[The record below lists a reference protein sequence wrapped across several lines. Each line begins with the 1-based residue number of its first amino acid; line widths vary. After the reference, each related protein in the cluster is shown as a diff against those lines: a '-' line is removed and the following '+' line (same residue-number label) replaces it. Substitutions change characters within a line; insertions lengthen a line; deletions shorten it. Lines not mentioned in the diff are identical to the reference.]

1 MNGKKVVLIGIS
13 MILSILLSIF
23 LFILGIAGILL
34 SRKNIIL
41 IIMSLELLLLS
52 CNYNYI
58 LYSLYLDD
66 LMGQV
71 FSLLIL
77 SVGASESAIGLAL
90 VISYY
95 RTYKYI

>member
-1 MNGKKVVLIGIS
+1 MILFLKLSVILFIIGITG
-13 MILSILLSIF
+13 
-23 LFILGIAGILL
+23 LFL

-41 IIMSLELLLLS
+41 IIMCLELMLLASNL
-52 CNYNYI
+52 NY
-58 LYSLYLDD
+58 LFFSLYLDD
-66 LMGQV
+66 IVGQV

-77 SVGASESAIGLAL
+77 SVGASESALGLAL

>member
-1 MNGKKVVLIGIS
+1 MVLS
-13 MILSILLSIF
+13 LILSILLFLIGIIGIF
-23 LFILGIAGILL
+23 L

-52 CNYNYI
+52 CNYNYLLFSI
-58 LYSLYLDD
+58 YLDD
-66 LMGQV
+66 LMGQI

-90 VISYY
+90 IISYY
-95 RTYKYI
+95 RTYKFI

>member
-1 MNGKKVVLIGIS
+1 MILFLTLSVILFIIGITG
-13 MILSILLSIF
+13 
-23 LFILGIAGILL
+23 LFL

-41 IIMSLELLLLS
+41 IIMCLELMLLASNL
-52 CNYNYI
+52 NY
-58 LYSLYLDD
+58 LFFSLYLDD
-66 LMGQV
+66 IVGQV

-77 SVGASESAIGLAL
+77 SVGASESALGLAL

>member
-1 MNGKKVVLIGIS
+1 MIFYLLLSMILFLIGI
-13 MILSILLSIF
+13 IGIF
-23 LFILGIAGILL
+23 L

-41 IIMSLELLLLS
+41 IIMSLELMLLAA
-52 CNYNYI
+52 NYNYLLFTI
-58 LYSLYLDD
+58 YIDD

-77 SVGASESAIGLAL
+77 TVGASESALGLAL

>member
-1 MNGKKVVLIGIS
+1 MIFLIFLSIILFIIGI
-13 MILSILLSIF
+13 F
-23 LFILGIAGILL
+23 GILL

-41 IIMSLELLLLS
+41 IIMCLELLLLS
-52 CNYNYI
+52 ANFNYI
-58 LYSLYLDD
+58 LFSIYLDD
-66 LMGQV
+66 LIGQV